1 MLMRQKR
8 RLHHVSPSRAMPD
21 VNTHHQPDLAHHLRQ
36 GEAWLSVST
45 EGENT
50 AALSYAAFELRFAVE
65 RLAIHY
71 WAALLDRRPEEQD
84 LRDIES
90 FKRVERRIYE
100 LGGHQREIDGH
111 FTFMRIVLGAMKID
125 APFHTPKIGA
135 LSKYWHECSELCHI
149 AWPLSCAVP
158 ELRKTAYSTLTE
170 IAETLSAHVQSLG
183 WPVLKDA
190 TFANLRNRF
199 IAGDATADDVLAHVQ
214 RTGLWARAEFTD
226 GRAPQFVG
234 EPVPPI
240 EPETA
245 H

>member
-1 MLMRQKR
+1 M
-8 RLHHVSPSRAMPD
+8 SD
-21 VNTHHQPDLAHHLRQ
+21 VITHHQPELAHHVRQ
-36 GEAWLSVST
+36 GIAWLSVSA

-71 WAALLDRRPEEQD
+71 WATLLDRRVEEKD
-84 LRDIES
+84 LCDIKS
-90 FKRVERRIYE
+90 FKQVERRIYE

-111 FTFMRIVLGAMKID
+111 FAFMRIVLGAMKIN

-158 ELRKTAYSTLTE
+158 EVRKTAHSALTE
-170 IAETLSAHVQSLG
+170 IAETLSDHVQSLG
-183 WPVLKDA
+183 WPVLKDP
-190 TFANLRNRF
+190 TFAGLRNRF
-199 IAGDATADDVLAHVQ
+199 IAGEATAEDVLAHVQ
-214 RTGLWARAEFTD
+214 QTGLWARAEFTD

-240 EPETA
+240 EPKAT
-245 H
+245 

>member
-1 MLMRQKR
+1 MLD
-8 RLHHVSPSRAMPD
+8 VSI
-21 VNTHHQPDLAHHLRQ
+21 HHQPDLEHHVRQ
-36 GEAWLSVST
+36 GEAWLSVCA

-71 WAALLDRRPEEQD
+71 WAILLDRRPEEKD

-100 LGGHQREIDGH
+100 LGGHQPEIDGH
-111 FTFMRIVLGAMKID
+111 FSFMRIVLGVLNID
-125 APFHTPKIGA
+125 MPLQTPKIGA
-135 LSKYWHECSELCHI
+135 LSNYWRECSQFCHI

-158 ELRKTAYSTLTE
+158 EARKTAYSVLTE
-170 IAETLSAHVQSLG
+170 IATALSAHVHSAG
-183 WPVLKDA
+183 WPVIKDA
-190 TFANLRNRF
+190 AFINLRNKF
-199 IAGDATADDVLAHVQ
+199 IAGDANADDILAYVQ
-214 RTGLWARAEFTD
+214 RTGLWARDEFTD

-240 EPETA
+240 QP
-245 H
+245 

>member
-1 MLMRQKR
+1 
-8 RLHHVSPSRAMPD
+8 MPD
-21 VNTHHQPDLAHHLRQ
+21 VSTHQPTLAHHVRQ
-36 GEAWLSVST
+36 GEAWLSVSA

-65 RLAIHY
+65 RLAVHY
-71 WAALLDRRPEEQD
+71 WATLLDRRPEEQD

-100 LGGHQREIDGH
+100 LGGHQGEIDGH
-111 FTFMRIVLGAMKID
+111 FAFMRIVLGAMKID
-125 APFHTPKIGA
+125 KPLHTPKIGA

-158 ELRKTAYSTLTE
+158 EVRKAAYSALIE
-170 IAETLSAHVQSLG
+170 IAKALSAHVQSLG

-190 TFANLRNRF
+190 AFASLRNRF
-199 IAGDATADDVLAHVQ
+199 IAGDATLDDVLAHVQ

-234 EPVPPI
+234 DPVPPI

-245 H
+245 Q